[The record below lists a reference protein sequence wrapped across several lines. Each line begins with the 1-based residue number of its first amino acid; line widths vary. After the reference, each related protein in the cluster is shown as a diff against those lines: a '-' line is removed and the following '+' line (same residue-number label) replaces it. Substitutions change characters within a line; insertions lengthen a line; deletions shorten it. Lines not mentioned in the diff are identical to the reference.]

1 MPQGILNPSDSTQ
14 DRSGYI
20 SIMQRPGMNVQ
31 NDGGVGKG
39 PECKE
44 QRHNERHKRLEALR
58 VKLPTGSLN
67 VYNSWSGMRG
77 IRLGS

>member
-1 MPQGILNPSDSTQ
+1 
-14 DRSGYI
+14 
-20 SIMQRPGMNVQ
+20 MNVQ
-31 NDGGVGKG
+31 NDRGAGEG

-44 QRHNERHKRLEALR
+44 HRRNQRHKRLEALR
-58 VKLPTGSLN
+58 VELPTGSLT

>member
-1 MPQGILNPSDSTQ
+1 
-14 DRSGYI
+14 
-20 SIMQRPGMNVQ
+20 MNVQ
-31 NDGGVGKG
+31 NDRGVGKG

-67 VYNSWSGMRG
+67 VYNSWSVRHAWYSSGVLRRVTSSPG
-77 IRLGS
+77 CSSS

>member
-1 MPQGILNPSDSTQ
+1 MAHGILNPSDSAQ
-14 DRSGYI
+14 DRSGHI
-20 SIMQRPGMNVQ
+20 SVMQRPGMNVQ
-31 NDGGVGKG
+31 NDRGAGKS

-44 QRHNERHKRLEALR
+44 QRRNERHKRLEALR
-58 VKLPTGSLN
+58 VELPTGSLT